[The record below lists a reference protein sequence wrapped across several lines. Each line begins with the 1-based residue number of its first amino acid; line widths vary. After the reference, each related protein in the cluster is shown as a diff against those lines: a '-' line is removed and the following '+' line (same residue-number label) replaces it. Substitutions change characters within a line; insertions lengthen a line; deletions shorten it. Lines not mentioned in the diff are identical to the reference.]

1 MHNSARF
8 TDSKTRVYRFLTER
22 EPRRANADE
31 EKRRTSAFLWLIA
44 KGQDETGKP
53 KCSGPSISPG
63 TATGGGVLARVTKV
77 SIAND
82 RW

>member
-1 MHNSARF
+1 MHKPKCF
-8 TDSKTRVYRFLTER
+8 TESKTRVYRFLTER

-31 EKRRTSAFLWLIA
+31 EKRRTSVFLWLIA
-44 KGQDETGKP
+44 KGRDETGKP

-77 SIAND
+77 TIAND